1 MTAAAAGVEFG
12 LTVFSIDRSIRP
24 DEVAEAAEASG
35 FDLLYFPDHTHV
47 PVRRSSRWPGGGEM
61 PGEYARI
68 FDPLIATAA
77 ALGVTARLRA
87 GPGVC
92 LVAQRDPIVL
102 AKQLASLD
110 VLHGGR
116 VLFGVGAGWS
126 AEEAANHGVE
136 PRERWAVMGEHVR
149 AIRRIWTE
157 EIASFEGDYLSIA
170 EMRSW
175 PKPVQRPGPPVL
187 VGGDGPGLF
196 ARILDYGDG
205 WYASPRPGLPP
216 LADRVADLRR
226 QAAERGRPRPIV
238 HVQLFGEAP
247 PAKVIECYRDA
258 AVDGIVLSVP
268 SVDRDTALRHIE
280 AHARLVR
287 EVG

>member
-12 LTVFSIDRSIRP
+12 LTVFSTDRSIRP

-47 PVRRSSRWPGGGEM
+47 PVRRQSPWPGDGEM
-61 PGEYARI
+61 PEEYARI

-77 ALGVTARLRA
+77 ALGVTTSLRT

-126 AEEAANHGVE
+126 AEEAANHGLE
-136 PRERWAVMGEHVR
+136 PGERWAVMGEHVL

-157 EIASFEGDYLSIA
+157 EVASFHGDHLSMA

-175 PKPVQRPGPPVL
+175 PKPLQRPGPPVL
-187 VGGDGPGLF
+187 VGGDGPGVF

-205 WYASPRPGLPP
+205 WYASPRPGLRP
-216 LADRVADLRR
+216 LGDRIAELRR
-226 QAAERGRPRPIV
+226 LSAERGRPRPLV
-238 HVQLFGEAP
+238 HVQVFGDTP
-247 PAKVIECYRDA
+247 PAKVIDKYRDA
-258 AVDGIVLSVP
+258 AADGIVLSVP
-268 SVDRDTALRHIE
+268 SVDRDRALRHIE
-280 AHARLVR
+280 AHARLIR